1 MSEASD
7 YFKALDWVVDQ
18 QRKGHSLKRIE
29 KMINFDAR
37 NPTGPDPEDIRKRT
51 SILFYFE
58 KGRTKEVIEA
68 EIAKM
73 LGVRE

>member
-1 MSEASD
+1 MSEAAD
-7 YFKALDWVVDQ
+7 YFRALDWVVAQ
-18 QRKGHSLKRIE
+18 QKIGHSLKRIA

-37 NPTGPDPEDIRKRT
+37 NPTGPNPEDIRKRT

-58 KGRTKEVIEA
+58 KGRTKDEIEA
-68 EIAKM
+68 EIAKI